1 MTETKYI
8 LTGDEPHWS
17 GDVIRN
23 VYPKNKF
30 PMVVTYL
37 RKSFGAISD
46 VYQGVDDL
54 TERYYVI
61 SGTPVKKAAGGKV
74 EYTFVGKGGDK
85 TVISPENYICIKPT
99 YVNWDAA
106 KALFDP
112 VDKPEHYNT
121 NLPEG
126 VEAIDIIAAQTEN
139 LSGLRAVCHANVL
152 KYALR
157 WQKKNGVEDLKKAR
171 YYIDRL
177 IGELE

>member
-8 LTGDEPHWS
+8 LTGDEPHWT
-17 GDVIRN
+17 GETIREFYCETN
-23 VYPKNKF
+23 F
-30 PMVVTYL
+30 PLIVAYGGGEL
-37 RKSFGAISD
+37 KGGSD
-46 VYQGVDDL
+46 VYCDVDDHHE
-54 TERYYVI
+54 TYYVI
-61 SGTPVKKAAGGKV
+61 SGTPVKEAAVGKV
-74 EYTFVGKGGDK
+74 EYVFVGKDGDK
-85 TVISPENYICIKPT
+85 ITIPPNCITIKT
-99 YVNWDAA
+99 DDVNWDAV
-106 KALFDP
+106 KSFFDP

-139 LSGLRAVCHANVL
+139 LSGLRAVCHANLL

-171 YYIDRL
+171 TYIDWL